1 MPNIKL
7 DIRFLSIIVLILG
20 IESIFSAGIGLWS
33 GRSTLA
39 KIRAENYLICG
50 ISDTV
55 GFGDDKLDYRTQD
68 RELEDKYPDYDFYID
83 AKGFEAALCRA
94 IAIAILEQVRAC
106 VCPVNRQKSLKANP
120 KNKIY
125 ARRGSELGLHFD
137 T

>member
-94 IAIAILEQVRAC
+94 IAIAIFGTGEGHVRFVPLTAK
-106 VCPVNRQKSLKANP
+106 NRLRPIQKIKYTREGVVQN
-120 KNKIY
+120 
-125 ARRGSELGLHFD
+125 
-137 T
+137 